1 LRSKGEDMN
10 YIEEELY
17 SRFVELM
24 PITCIDVL
32 IHDDEGRI
40 LLVKRNQEPAKD
52 KWWVIGGRLL
62 KDETML
68 EGAVR
73 KAKEEVGLDVKV
85 EKIIGVYD
93 EFFNTSI
100 QGYPTH
106 TVCIAFLAKADNLL
120 LTDVDY
126 TCYGFKLVSSIDDSY
141 DPYLLRVVKDSGILE
156 RK

>member
-1 LRSKGEDMN
+1 LRSKGEDM

-17 SRFVELM
+17 SKFVELM
-24 PITCIDVL
+24 PIACIDVL
-32 IHDDEGRI
+32 IHDDDGNI

-62 KDETML
+62 KEETML
-68 EGAVR
+68 DGAVR

-85 EKIIGVYD
+85 EKLIGVYD
-93 EFFNTSI
+93 EFFDTSI

-120 LTDVDY
+120 MTDVDY
-126 TCYGFKLVSSIDDSY
+126 TCDGFKLVSSVDNSY
-141 DPYLLRVVKDSGILE
+141 DKYLLRVVKDSGILE